1 MEFTTDES
9 KLAQP
14 SGNESRPTPKPRSKP
29 SPPAPAES
37 GAPGHLLGAD
47 GRELSEPSASGLS
60 QLSAPLLGFTE
71 RNPKG
76 AALLSLG
83 VGLVAGAILGIA
95 IKRD

>member
-1 MEFTTDES
+1 MS
-9 KLAQP
+9 K
-14 SGNESRPTPKPRSKP
+14 
-29 SPPAPAES
+29 
-37 GAPGHLLGAD
+37 
-47 GRELSEPSASGLS
+47 
-60 QLSAPLLGFTE
+60 LSAPLLGFTE

>member
-1 MEFTTDES
+1 MEFTTEEPKVIPASGAEPRPAS
-9 KLAQP
+9 KA
-14 SGNESRPTPKPRSKP
+14 RPRASK
-29 SPPAPAES
+29 PAPAES
-37 GAPGHLLGAD
+37 GASGHLLGAD
-47 GRELSEPSASGLS
+47 GRELPASPASGLA